1 MGRATAAMR
10 GLHTV
15 QCPIYN
21 HPFPGAAD
29 MSVLMQVL
37 VPPDENDGQGHIAH
51 SSHVAVPTIGLRGG
65 GSCVSWGPEQEHQ
78 PHSGG

>member
-1 MGRATAAMR
+1 MW

-37 VPPDENDGQGHIAH
+37 IP
-51 SSHVAVPTIGLRGG
+51 
-65 GSCVSWGPEQEHQ
+65 
-78 PHSGG
+78 